1 MTQMTPPSTSPAPV
15 QGRINL
21 FWSPRSPFVRR
32 VLVTAH
38 ELGLADRVHRI
49 DTSVSMT
56 GCNTELM
63 RINPLNKI
71 PTLVFE
77 DGSTLCD
84 SAMICDYLAGTVAHS
99 TLVPNDQ
106 TGKRQ
111 ASQWHALGHGL
122 TDLLVL
128 WVNELRRPE
137 NLRSAQIMEAWNAKA
152 ASTLKLL
159 DQEAAELTSTPVTVG
174 HIAVAC
180 ALGYLDF
187 RFAERP
193 WRQEAPALA
202 RWFEAFNRR
211 PSMKDT
217 APPA

>member
-1 MTQMTPPSTSPAPV
+1 MTPMTPPSTSLTPV
-15 QGRINL
+15 PGRINL

-38 ELGLADRVHRI
+38 ELGIADRVHRI

-56 GCNTELM
+56 GCNDELM
-63 RINPLNKI
+63 RLNPLNKI

-84 SAMICDYLAGTVAHS
+84 SAMICDYLADTVPAS
-99 TLVPNDQ
+99 TLVPADAA
-106 TGKRQ
+106 GKRQ
-111 ASQWHALGHGL
+111 SAQWHALGHGL

-137 NLRSAQIMEAWNAKA
+137 SLRSAQIMAAWNAKA
-152 ASTLKLL
+152 AATLKRL
-159 DQEAAELTSTPVTVG
+159 DQDAAALTQAPLTPG
-174 HIAVAC
+174 HIAIAC

-202 RWFEAFNRR
+202 RWFETFDQRA
-211 PSMKDT
+211 SMRET